1 MQRAANCDILGFEVI
16 MSLKN
21 IRNIGIIAHI
31 DAGKTTTTE
40 RILYYT
46 GKIHRIGEIDD
57 GAATMDWMTQE
68 QERGITI
75 QSAATTTYWR
85 ERQINIIDTPG
96 HVDFTAEVER
106 SLRVLD
112 GAVAVICAVG
122 GVQPQTETVWR
133 QADEYRVPRLCF
145 VNKMDRT
152 GADFFAA
159 MEDVKQK
166 FGAKPLALQLPIG
179 SESNFEGIVD
189 LLRMKEYRFDPAD
202 EGETVI
208 EGDIAAERLEEAK
221 QWREKIID
229 ETSSYNDEIA
239 ELFLSGEEVPLELLQ
254 KEIRRGTV
262 ERFFIPFLCG
272 SARKNCAVQPLID
285 AVVDYLPAPDE
296 VPAAVGTHVKK
307 QERIEIPCS
316 ESGTLSALV
325 FKIQYDREAGS
336 LCYARIYSGKIK
348 SGEQVFNVG
357 KKKRER
363 VNRILRMHSNKSEA
377 LDSISAGDIAV
388 LSGLKLSQTG
398 DTLGNEGAPVLLEN
412 LSFPQPVISV
422 ALEPETLSDRDKLK
436 ETLDI
441 LSKEDPTFTFR
452 EDAET
457 GQLLISGMGELH
469 LEVLVTRMKED
480 FKVAARVGNPQVTYR
495 ESVGCEISHSET
507 YSKVLGGKE
516 QTAGITLRI
525 APIAQT
531 AAGKTS
537 SDSAA
542 QGSSSDNTYICT
554 ADTNGIPEDILE
566 AVKNGICNSF
576 GAGIRYG
583 YPCTGI
589 CVTVTEL
596 NYNELTSTA
605 FAFEACTAAA
615 FEAACEKADPQ
626 VLEPVMNVD
635 IVCPKEFVGDAMS
648 LLTQR
653 GGLIQSLES
662 KPSAEVVHAQA
673 PMEKMFGFSTGL
685 RSVTQGRASFSMEF
699 CRFQIKAGGLGY

>member
-1 MQRAANCDILGFEVI
+1 MQRAANCDILAFEVI

-85 ERQINIIDTPG
+85 DRQINIIDTPG

-166 FGAKPLALQLPIG
+166 FGAKPLALQIPIG

-208 EGDIAAERLEEAK
+208 ESDIAAERLEEAK

-285 AVVDYLPAPDE
+285 AVVYYLPSPDE

-388 LSGLKLSQTG
+388 LIGLKLSQTG

-516 QTAGITLRI
+516 QTAGVTLRI

-537 SDSAA
+537 SDSAG
-542 QGSSSDNTYICT
+542 QNSSGDNTYICT

-596 NYNELTSTA
+596 NYNELTSTP
-605 FAFEACTAAA
+605 FAFEACAAAA

>member
-1 MQRAANCDILGFEVI
+1 

-57 GAATMDWMTQE
+57 GAATMDWMSQE

-85 ERQINIIDTPG
+85 DRQINIIDTPG

-166 FGAKPLALQLPIG
+166 FGAKPLALQLPVG
-179 SESNFEGIVD
+179 SESNFEGVVD

-208 EGDIAAERLEEAK
+208 ESDIAAERLEEAK
-221 QWREKIID
+221 RWREKIID

-285 AVVDYLPAPDE
+285 AIVDYLPAPDE
-296 VPAAVGTHVKK
+296 VPAAVGTQVKK
-307 QERIEIPCS
+307 QERIEIPCC
-316 ESGTLSALV
+316 ESGSLSALV
-325 FKIQYDREAGS
+325 FKIQYEREAGS

-348 SGEQVFNVG
+348 TGEQVFNVG

-377 LDSISAGDIAV
+377 VDSIGAGDIAV
-388 LSGLKLSQTG
+388 LIGLKLAQTG

-412 LSFPQPVISV
+412 VSFPQPVISV

-495 ESVGCEISHSET
+495 ESVGCEMSHSEV

-516 QTAGITLRI
+516 QTAGITLRV
-525 APIAQT
+525 APASESD
-531 AAGKTS
+531 AAGQNS
-537 SDSAA
+537 SE
-542 QGSSSDNTYICT
+542 DNTYICT
-554 ADTNGIPEDILE
+554 ADTDGIPEEIVE

-589 CVTVTEL
+589 CVTVTGL
-596 NYNELTSTA
+596 DYNELTSTP
-605 FAFEACTAAA
+605 FAFEACAAAA

-662 KPSAEVVHAQA
+662 KPSAEIVHAQA

-699 CRFQIKAGGLGY
+699 CRFQVKAGGLGY

>member
-1 MQRAANCDILGFEVI
+1 

-85 ERQINIIDTPG
+85 DRQINIIDTPG

-166 FGAKPLALQLPIG
+166 FGAKPLALQIPIG

-208 EGDIAAERLEEAK
+208 ESDIAAERLEEAK
-221 QWREKIID
+221 RWREKIID

-285 AVVDYLPAPDE
+285 AIVDYLPAPDE
-296 VPAAVGTHVKK
+296 VPATVGTHVKK

-348 SGEQVFNVG
+348 TGEQVFNVG

-363 VNRILRMHSNKSEA
+363 INRILRMHSNKSEA

-388 LSGLKLSQTG
+388 LIGLKLSQTG

-495 ESVGCEISHSET
+495 ESVGCEISHGET

-516 QTAGITLRI
+516 QTAGVTLRI
-525 APIAQT
+525 APIAET

-596 NYNELTSTA
+596 NYNELTSTP
-605 FAFEACTAAA
+605 FAFEACAAAA

>member
-1 MQRAANCDILGFEVI
+1 MQRAANCDILAFEVI

-85 ERQINIIDTPG
+85 DRQINIIDTPG

-166 FGAKPLALQLPIG
+166 FGAKPLALQIPIG

-208 EGDIAAERLEEAK
+208 ESDIAAERLEEAK
-221 QWREKIID
+221 RWREKIID

-285 AVVDYLPAPDE
+285 AIVDYLPAPDE

-336 LCYARIYSGKIK
+336 LCYVRIYSGKIK
-348 SGEQVFNVG
+348 TGEQVFNVG

-363 VNRILRMHSNKSEA
+363 INRILRMHSNKSEA

-388 LSGLKLSQTG
+388 LIGLKLSQTG

-516 QTAGITLRI
+516 QTAGVTLRI
-525 APIAQT
+525 APIAET
-531 AAGKTS
+531 ATGKTS

-605 FAFEACTAAA
+605 FAFEACAAAA
-615 FEAACEKADPQ
+615 FEVACEKADPQ

>member
-1 MQRAANCDILGFEVI
+1 

-85 ERQINIIDTPG
+85 DRQINIIDTPG

-208 EGDIAAERLEEAK
+208 ESDIAAERLEEAK

-285 AVVDYLPAPDE
+285 AIVDYLPAPDE

-336 LCYARIYSGKIK
+336 LCYVRIYSGKIK
-348 SGEQVFNVG
+348 TGEQVFNVG

-363 VNRILRMHSNKSEA
+363 INRILRMHSNKSEA

-388 LSGLKLSQTG
+388 LIGLKLSQTG

-495 ESVGCEISHSET
+495 ESVGCEISHGET

-516 QTAGITLRI
+516 QTAGVTLRI
-525 APIAQT
+525 APIAET

-596 NYNELTSTA
+596 NYNELTSTP
-605 FAFEACTAAA
+605 FAFEACAAAA

>member
-1 MQRAANCDILGFEVI
+1 

-85 ERQINIIDTPG
+85 DRQINIIDTPG

-166 FGAKPLALQLPIG
+166 FGAKPLALQIPIG

-208 EGDIAAERLEEAK
+208 ESDIAAERLEEAK

-285 AVVDYLPAPDE
+285 AVVYYLPSPDE

-388 LSGLKLSQTG
+388 LIGLKLSQTG

-516 QTAGITLRI
+516 QTAGVTLRI

-537 SDSAA
+537 SDSAG
-542 QGSSSDNTYICT
+542 QNSSGDNTYICT

-596 NYNELTSTA
+596 NYNELTSTP
-605 FAFEACTAAA
+605 FAFEACAAAA